1 MEVIMAFI
9 PLELEEKISE
19 DPFKILI
26 FTEGTIIGPAKLRD
40 WFNFQ
45 NYLPIKNSVEKIKT
59 WADQGAEIYY
69 LTSRKKAKEIDH
81 IKRILIHYGFVG
93 KKLYYRA
100 KNEKYKDIAEE
111 LLPNI
116 IIEDDCRSIGGKWQ
130 MTITYVQKEIKSKIK
145 SIIVKEFDGIEQLPN
160 NLKELSE

>member
-1 MEVIMAFI
+1 
-9 PLELEEKISE
+9 
-19 DPFKILI
+19 
-26 FTEGTIIGPAKLRD
+26 
-40 WFNFQ
+40 
-45 NYLPIKNSVEKIKT
+45 
-59 WADQGAEIYY
+59 
-69 LTSRKKAKEIDH
+69 
-81 IKRILIHYGFVG
+81 VG